1 MKSVAVFDLDN
12 VIYSGHSFFGWTK
25 YLADLNL
32 IPQSIYDRVMKEAL
46 GYKNK
51 QISYQEAA
59 GNMLSIVSAA
69 LKGLRYKDVMDKTK
83 EFVILNKG
91 KFYSYFTS
99 VSSKLKRSHDIFLVT
114 ANTQM
119 MAHAVTD
126 EFGLDGFVSTKF
138 EVVDGIF
145 TGKISNTLAKGKGQ
159 VRDLVSKYA
168 GETVAVGDSENDLEM
183 LETVKHPICINPT
196 DSLLLVAKKRNW
208 VVVNENTIEE
218 EILKILA

>member
-1 MKSVAVFDLDN
+1 MKSIALFDLDN
-12 VIYSGHSFFGWTK
+12 VIYNGHSFFGWTK

-32 IPQSIYDRVMKEAL
+32 IPQSVHDMVMREAL

-59 GNMLSIVSAA
+59 GNMLSIVSTA
-69 LKGLRYKDVMDKTK
+69 LKGLKYKDVMTKTK
-83 EFVILNKG
+83 KFVTLDKG
-91 KFYSYFTS
+91 KFYPYFKS
-99 VSSKLKRSHDIFLVT
+99 VSSRLKRSHDTFLVT

-119 MAHAVTD
+119 MAQAVAD

-138 EVVDGIF
+138 EVVAGIF
-145 TGKISNTLAKGKGQ
+145 TAKILNTLAKGKGQ
-159 VRDLVSKYA
+159 IRELVSRYS
-168 GETVAVGDSENDLEM
+168 GETIGVGDSENDIEM
-183 LETVKHPICINPT
+183 LETVKHPICMNPA
-196 DSLLLVAKKRNW
+196 DGLLLVAKKRRW